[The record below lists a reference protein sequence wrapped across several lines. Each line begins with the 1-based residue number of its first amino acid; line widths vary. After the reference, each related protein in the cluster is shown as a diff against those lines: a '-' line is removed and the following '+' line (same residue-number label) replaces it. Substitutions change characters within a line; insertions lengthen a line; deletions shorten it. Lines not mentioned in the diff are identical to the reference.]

1 MPDPAC
7 QIEGQFRPEILSES
21 AIPEC
26 IGLTIRSFPLEETA
40 VQQWFERRVTKNPWQ
55 KTLPGIGLGIRHGG
69 RLVAFRTLFGQPW
82 WLNGK
87 STTLGFA
94 AHTAVDPDYRR
105 YGLATM
111 LIRESTKFAAI
122 TGSTSAG
129 NITQKAY
136 KKLGYVEVGK
146 IDNDFFR
153 TRVSFRGSLERRLG
167 KKMGLWLGVIADLG
181 LRMRDSKIFPGRK
194 FHMQEVTRCDREFD
208 TLWESAKADYAS
220 CLEHSSTYLNW
231 RLFDFP
237 TCPLY
242 LASLKDASGI
252 LRAFGIWHIQAFDE
266 SVKMAVLRDIF
277 SAIDDHEA
285 RYGLFQLLLGR
296 WRKEGISW
304 VSMEVA
310 SPWITALFR
319 ELGYEHVPSHG
330 NRYYIHSQ
338 TALPPQT
345 IHNWYRSGI
354 DGDYFDMPMP
364 G

>member
-1 MPDPAC
+1 MK
-7 QIEGQFRPEILSES
+7 GQFRPEILTES
-21 AIPEC
+21 DIPEC
-26 IGLTIRSFPLEETA
+26 IGLTIRSFSLEEAA
-40 VQQWFERRVTKNPWQ
+40 VHKWFERRVIKNPWQ
-55 KTLPGIGLGIRHGG
+55 KKLPGIGLGIRHGG
-69 RLVAFRTLFGQPW
+69 RLVAFRALFGQPW

-94 AHTAVDPDYRR
+94 AHTAVDSDYRR

-111 LIRESTKFAAI
+111 LISESKKFAEI

-129 NITQKAY
+129 NITQRAY

-146 IDNDFFR
+146 FDNDFFR
-153 TRVSFRGSLERRLG
+153 TRVSFRGSLEKRLG
-167 KKMGLWLGVIADLG
+167 KKAGLWLGVVADWA
-181 LRMRDSKIFPGRK
+181 LRIRDSKTLHKPK
-194 FHMQEVTRCDREFD
+194 FHIQEVTRCDHEFD
-208 TLWESAKADYAS
+208 ILWETVKADFAS
-220 CLEHSSTYLNW
+220 CLEHSSAYLNW

-237 TCPLY
+237 TCPLH
-242 LASLKDASGI
+242 LASLKDASGM
-252 LRAFGIWHIQAFDE
+252 LRAYGIWHVQAFDQ

-277 SAIDDHEA
+277 SALDDHEA
-285 RYGLFQLLLGR
+285 RNGLLQLLFSR

-319 ELGYEHVPSHG
+319 KLGYEHVPSHG

-338 TALPPQT
+338 TELPAQT
-345 IHNWYRSGI
+345 IHSWFRSGI

-364 G
+364 S